1 MVVHKIE
8 DGIKRPASQRLQ
20 PRAGYDFLYLLIYNS
35 VGVTKVP
42 LSLLIPL
49 ES

>member
-20 PRAGYDFLYLLIYNS
+20 PRAGYDFLYLLH
-35 VGVTKVP
+35 
-42 LSLLIPL
+42 LQLRRCD
-49 ES
+49 